1 MPMRQKGLS
10 IFHPDTA
17 LGILLAGIIAVCVSS
32 CGKKDSEEVPKAV
45 APAPSA
51 VETPESTVSTAVGT
65 AAAKKQEGAQTYQEH
80 VAEIGKSAKTNQSLA
95 RRVAMA
101 QEILQAREKVLR
113 ESDDKIRALCDEIET
128 RKTALVAAQQAL
140 AKAEKTLADAFAA
153 DPEWVEAHQK
163 VEAISKERQAALART
178 MVEINEARR
187 KGVHHAPPAE
197 SAAPEAPS
205 TPAPSAP
212 AESAAGSDDSSRPA
226 AQASGEAAALA
237 EP

>member
-17 LGILLAGIIAVCVSS
+17 LGILLSGIIVVFVSS
-32 CGKKDSEEVPKAV
+32 CGKKDSEEVAEPV

-51 VETPESTVSTAVGT
+51 VETPESTVSTTVGT
-65 AAAKKQEGAQTYQEH
+65 AAAKKQEGAQTYQDH
-80 VAEIGKSAKTNQSLA
+80 VAEIGKSAKANQSLA

-128 RKTALVAAQQAL
+128 RKAALVAAQQDL

-163 VEAISKERQAALART
+163 AVAISKERQAALART

-187 KGVHHAPPAE
+187 KGIHHAPPAE
-197 SAAPEAPS
+197 SATPESPESPEPPSAAPEAF
-205 TPAPSAP
+205 
-212 AESAAGSDDSSRPA
+212 
-226 AQASGEAAALA
+226 
-237 EP
+237 